1 MGSRISVSIL
11 SGSSSFPIEDL
22 PSNTKIVALKRDI
35 FQFTGI
41 FINNQILKFMGRV
54 LDDKHTLAECGI
66 RTAAIIELEERA
78 EDSRKIFIES
88 TNGNNLMTLD
98 YDPNDT
104 ILNIKNHFLRDLSE
118 FELYPVTSYMTYNLC
133 LYSCRYFH

>member
-1 MGSRISVSIL
+1 MGGRISVSIKFG
-11 SGSSSFPIEDL
+11 GSAFPIEDL
-22 PSNTKIVALKRDI
+22 PSNTKIVALKREI

-41 FINNQILKFMGRV
+41 FINNQVLKFMGRV
-54 LDDKHTLAECGI
+54 LEDRQTLVECGI
-66 RTAAIIELEERA
+66 KTAAIIELEERA

-104 ILNIKNHFLRDLSE
+104 ILKIKIHFLRDLSK
-118 FELYPVTSYMTYNLC
+118 FELDTV
-133 LYSCRYFH
+133 